1 MELADDRL
9 AEAQRRVNELRQEIR
24 YHNYRY
30 YVLDTP
36 VISDAE
42 YDRLLKELKELEARY
57 PELLTPDSPSQ
68 TVGTEKIETSFAAI
82 THPTPLYSLDNAFG
96 PEDIRLFEE
105 RIARGLGRPGP
116 FSYVLEYKIDGLSV
130 NLYYEEGTL
139 VWGATRGNG
148 QVGEDV
154 TLNLMA
160 VEGIP
165 RRVKGAPRRLE
176 VRGEVYL
183 PVETFLKVNAEL
195 EEQGLAPFKNPRNAA
210 AGSLRQKDPRVTAR
224 RGLKAE
230 LYSVGLG
237 LVESGV
243 RSQSELLEYL
253 KNLGFPVEPHH
264 QEAVGWEAVE
274 ETYQRMLAKRREL
287 PYEADGIVVKLDD
300 IRLQADLG
308 FTAKSPRWAIAYKF
322 PAEEKLTRVVGVEFT
337 VGRTGRI
344 TPTANLEP
352 VSIEGSTVSRV
363 VLHNES
369 YLEELDLHYGDQVLI
384 HKAGGVIPEVLRV
397 IPESRPEGAVKV
409 TYPANCPEC
418 DTPLVLEGKIHVCP
432 NPLCPAKAYE
442 AILHYAS
449 RGAMDIQGLGD
460 KLVAKLLAEG
470 LIRDPSDLYRLTQEQ
485 LVGLERMGEK
495 SAQNLIDQIEA
506 SKDRGLERLLFG
518 LGIRQ
523 VGSALARTL
532 ARRFGHLDRLLAAS
546 VQDLDD
552 VEDVALVTAERIYQ
566 TLHQEDMLAYI
577 ERLRSAGVSFEAKE
591 KPQGDGLKGLTFVL
605 TGELSRPREEISR
618 RLESLG
624 AKVSSSVSKKTSYVV
639 AGEAAGS
646 KLQKAQELGVPVL
659 DEAGLE
665 ALLSRH

>member
-9 AEAQRRVNELRQEIR
+9 TEAQRRIHQLREEIR

-30 YVLDTP
+30 YVLDDP

-42 YDRLLKELKELEARY
+42 YDRLLGELKELEARY
-57 PELLTPDSPSQ
+57 PKLITPDSPTQ
-68 TVGTEKIETSFAAI
+68 TVGPGKIETSFATV

-105 RIARGLGRPGP
+105 RIARGLGMPAP
-116 FSYVLEYKIDGLSV
+116 FTYTLEYKIDGLSV

-165 RRVKGAPRRLE
+165 YRLRGAPPRLE

-183 PVETFLKVNAEL
+183 PIEAFLRLNAEL
-195 EEQGLAPFKNPRNAA
+195 EEQGSSPFKNPRNAA

-224 RGLKAE
+224 RGLKAV
-230 LYSVGLG
+230 LYSIGLG
-237 LVESGV
+237 LAESGV
-243 RSQSELLEYL
+243 RSQGELLEYL
-253 KNLGFPVEPHH
+253 KHRGFAVEPHY
-264 QEAVGWEAVE
+264 QKAVGWRAVE
-274 ETYQRMLAKRREL
+274 ETYQQMLAKRRQL
-287 PYEADGIVVKLDD
+287 PYEADGVVVKLDD
-300 IRLQADLG
+300 LRLQADLG

-322 PAEEKLTRVVGVEFT
+322 PAEEKSTRVLGVEFT

-344 TPTANLEP
+344 TPVANLEP
-352 VSIEGSTVSRV
+352 VEIEGSTVSRV

-397 IPESRPEGAVKV
+397 LSEARPEGAVKV
-409 TYPANCPEC
+409 TYPTRCPEC
-418 DTPLVLEGKIHVCP
+418 GTPLVLEGKIHLCP

-470 LIRDPSDLYRLTQEQ
+470 LVRDPSDLYRLSKEQ

-506 SKDRGLERLLFG
+506 SKDRGLERLLFA
-518 LGIRQ
+518 LGIPQ
-523 VGSALARTL
+523 VGATLARTL

-552 VEDVALVTAERIYQ
+552 VEDVALPTAERIYQ
-566 TLHQEDMLAYI
+566 TLHQKDMLAYI
-577 ERLRSAGVSFEAKE
+577 ERLRAAGVSFEAKE
-591 KPQGDGLKGLTFVL
+591 KPQGDKLKGLTFVL
-605 TGELSRPREEISR
+605 TGELSRPREEILR
-618 RLESLG
+618 RLEALG

-639 AGEAAGS
+639 AGEGAGS
-646 KLQKAQELGVPVL
+646 KLQKARELGVPVL
-659 DEAGLE
+659 DETSLE
-665 ALLSRH
+665 ALLSRR